1 MEFTFTP
8 KQLKTKYKRR
18 KIKEEKIDLKAEVKA
33 IEDGLL
39 NDDKVSA
46 KLMQLEDRFR
56 RNNLQIDGV
65 RDELNETWKT
75 CGKKLKHY
83 HGEIG
88 NWKWRRNWYMS

>member
-65 RDELNETWKT
+65 RDELM
-75 CGKKLKHY
+75 KHEK
-83 HGEIG
+83 HVEK
-88 NWKWRRNWYMS
+88 N

>member
-1 MEFTFTP
+1 
-8 KQLKTKYKRR
+8 
-18 KIKEEKIDLKAEVKA
+18 
-33 IEDGLL
+33 
-39 NDDKVSA
+39 
-46 KLMQLEDRFR
+46 MQLEDRFR